1 MMAEDVTR
9 PLGPDQT
16 AFLGEENPGVRAT
29 ETLFD
34 EFLATCSSSDSG
46 AAALDSIA
54 EFEQMVGTLL
64 IPMMLLS

>member
-1 MMAEDVTR
+1 MMGDDITR

-16 AFLGEENPGVRAT
+16 AFLGEENPGVTAT

-34 EFLATCSSSDSG
+34 EFLSTSSSGNSG

-54 EFEQMVGTLL
+54 EFEQMVSFIFHLFL
-64 IPMMLLS
+64 NKI